1 MKPHPDNARLP
12 QGDGGRATLNRMNE
26 AHASMAAWGFSH
38 IAPAKDAHA
47 LDLGCGGGANL
58 AVLLE
63 SCPEGHATGLDY
75 SEISIEISSR
85 TNETAIAEGRC
96 KVVQGDVGAQP
107 FADNSFDLAT
117 AFETVYF
124 WPDIQKAFRETLRVL
139 KPGGQFLI
147 CNEADGTGPEQEEWG
162 KEILNLIIYTAEQL
176 EEMLKEAGFADIKV
190 YRKPEN
196 RWVCAVGR
204 VVKD

>member
-75 SEISIEISSR
+75 SEISIEID
-85 TNETAIAEGRC
+85 GR
-96 KVVQGDVGAQP
+96 GHFDASI
-107 FADNSFDLAT
+107 FIFFLRISF
-117 AFETVYF
+117 FC
-124 WPDIQKAFRETLRVL
+124 
-139 KPGGQFLI
+139 QFV
-147 CNEADGTGPEQEEWG
+147 N
-162 KEILNLIIYTAEQL
+162 
-176 EEMLKEAGFADIKV
+176 
-190 YRKPEN
+190 
-196 RWVCAVGR
+196 
-204 VVKD
+204 